1 MVQGHAS
8 EAPHLAPHCV
18 PEIPSFLKTLPQPFP
33 HQGLFLAP
41 PLSTT
46 PPFSFPSG
54 REGSGVLVLPT
65 MSL

>member
-18 PEIPSFLKTLPQPFP
+18 PEIPSFVKTLPQPFFP

-41 PLSTT
+41 PLSTAPPT
-46 PPFSFPSG
+46 PFLVAG
-54 REGSGVLVLPT
+54 KVLECL
-65 MSL
+65 SCLL